1 MVDSKPDLTEKPN
14 QSSWWEI
21 FGKIFIGLVVW
32 AVISWLLFMIL
43 TAVWWSLT
51 WIDSDSKNPILPLV
65 LIVSGF
71 LASFI
76 GNLWVAWLY
85 SLFFS
90 KKYYNMSK
98 SIWILLL
105 TNWMLFIFLLPIYIT
120 FNWNLNWLFMILWF
134 HIIIATFLSSQQM
147 ENMRNPN
154 YSASALIWNTFS
166 LALVML
172 IYWFIRRYFVNVD
185 AQNKTYIFLL
195 IPPILSFCV
204 IPLGLWIREILYYK
218 FFEIW
223 NNPFYAE
230 SKWELNKKELDYLQK
245 EEKLNEIDEDI
256 NIDLQ

>member
-1 MVDSKPDLTEKPN
+1 MADVRPELIEKPN

-21 FGKIFIGLVVW
+21 FGKIFIGLVIW

-51 WIDSDSKNPILPLV
+51 WLDADSKSPILPLL
-65 LIVSGF
+65 LIVAGF
-71 LASFI
+71 LSSFI

-85 SLFFS
+85 ILFFS
-90 KKYYNMSK
+90 KKYYNMNK
-98 SIWILLL
+98 CIWILLL

-120 FNWNLNWLFMILWF
+120 FNGNLNWLFMILWF

-154 YSASALIWNTFS
+154 YSASALIWNTLS

-172 IYWFIRRYFVNVD
+172 IYWFIRRYYVNAD

-204 IPLGLWIREILYYK
+204 IPLWLGIREILYYK

-256 NIDLQ
+256 NVDL